1 MINGSFGRVGQVER
15 AILNTPLLTSCAPP
29 SFLNV
34 KSSNEHTSLAS
45 CAGSNLGW
53 PAKNKINI
61 CLPRSL
67 NLSEMDA

>member
-34 KSSNEHTSLAS
+34 KSSNEHTSPAS
-45 CAGSNLGW
+45 CAGSNFGL
-53 PAKNKINI
+53 ACKEQNQY
-61 CLPRSL
+61 LPSP
-67 NLSEMDA
+67 